1 METSLAN
8 ISCLAMTRCTIVDFG
23 EAMVPDAGALPNFVT
38 ASPELPQGFMQSVG
52 ILLIIGDVKFWPSEI
67 TM

>member
-1 METSLAN
+1 
-8 ISCLAMTRCTIVDFG
+8 MTRCTIVDFG